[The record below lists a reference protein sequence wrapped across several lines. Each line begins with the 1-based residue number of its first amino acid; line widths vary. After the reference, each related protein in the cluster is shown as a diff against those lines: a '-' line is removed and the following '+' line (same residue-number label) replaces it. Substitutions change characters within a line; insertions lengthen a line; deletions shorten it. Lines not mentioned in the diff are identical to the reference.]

1 MELSLIIANF
11 CLGLFVG
18 ALAYSPLAPAEKARA
33 AFRNAWYIGV
43 VFVGLAFFDQLI
55 RSASSRSEGQL
66 TFVFVGIVLGLFLNR
81 QLSRNAAD
89 QPPPAPSAN
98 QRSAQRAEPQQ
109 AVPAPSTTEGA
120 GEEPGA
126 HTAANAPARA
136 QKKSGKGKKR
146 KKKGR
151 R

>member
-55 RSASSRSEGQL
+55 RSASARSEGQL
-66 TFVFVGIVLGLFLNR
+66 TFVFVGIALGLFLNR

-89 QPPPAPSAN
+89 QMPPVPGPS
-98 QRSAQRAEPQQ
+98 QSSAQRTEPRQET
-109 AVPAPSTTEGA
+109 PSPSSVEGA
-120 GEEPGA
+120 DEEREE
-126 HTAANAPARA
+126 HTAANAPART
-136 QKKSGKGKKR
+136 QKKGGKGKKR
-146 KKKGR
+146 KKKSR